1 MAPRQYDLS
10 AEVTQF
16 FEDHVPAT
24 PQECDAFAINLLG
37 EPVKRVP
44 IQGQFSYTLLAGLEP
59 TIVQFR
65 SPKSQLDLGMT
76 SLAKSVHGKLAAK
89 TKSYGGIAN
98 NSLFVY
104 VIERLPGVAYI
115 TVSFGIEKQM
125 NTVVGLARFFAASWI
140 KAQPRPEALLQ
151 SNYDRKLEQLSK
163 SMPPYL
169 TPAIV
174 STRTELD
181 LLFGSDFR
189 YAICHGDL
197 NDMNLLVD
205 EETGDLTGVIDWAE
219 ASIQPFGLSLWG
231 LETLLGFSD
240 KNGWHYYSA
249 SDSLEDAFWTA
260 FHYEI
265 GNMSENDKKLIDISR
280 RLGILLRYGFIW
292 IDGVERP
299 VTEQTGLDSL
309 RRLRAFFQKR

>member
-1 MAPRQYDLS
+1 MLPRQYDLS

-16 FEDHVPAT
+16 FEDHAPAT
-24 PQECDAFAINLLG
+24 PQQCDAFAINLLG

-65 SPKSQLDLGMT
+65 SPKSQLDPKMT
-76 SLAKSVHGKLAAK
+76 SLAKSVHSKLAAK
-89 TKSYGGIAN
+89 TKSYGVMADD
-98 NSLFVY
+98 SLFVY
-104 VIERLPGVAYI
+104 VIERLPGVSYI

-140 KAQPRPEALLQ
+140 KAQPRPETLLQ

-169 TPAIV
+169 TLAIL
-174 STRTELD
+174 TARTELD

-189 YAICHGDL
+189 CALCHGDL
-197 NDMNLLVD
+197 NEMNLLVD

-240 KNGWHYYSA
+240 KDGWHYYGA
-249 SDSLEDAFWTA
+249 SNSLEEAFWTT
-260 FHYEI
+260 FHYEVGSI
-265 GNMSENDKKLIDISR
+265 SEDDKKLIDISR
-280 RLGILLRYGFIW
+280 RVGVLLRYGFIW
-292 IDGVERP
+292 INGVERP

-309 RRLRAFFQKR
+309 LRLQAFFQKG